1 MGLIVTILLLVALL
15 CLILAAFNVAPSP
28 RVSPGWLGV
37 ALLVL
42 ALLIERGLIG

>member
-1 MGLIVTILLLVALL
+1 MALIVTILLLVALL
-15 CLILAAFNVAPSP
+15 CLILAAFNVNPSP